1 MFYKKLTCAWTA
13 MLGSL
18 QTSSFGAVADAVQG
32 GRGNVRLCFQARS
45 SSQQLK
51 RRRNTLVASSAPVL
65 EAPSASRE
73 QGPKL
78 SEDLRRDTAI
88 LQVRPA

>member
-1 MFYKKLTCAWTA
+1 M
-13 MLGSL
+13 
-18 QTSSFGAVADAVQG
+18 
-32 GRGNVRLCFQARS
+32 RLCFKAKS
-45 SSQQLK
+45 TSQQLK
-51 RRRNTLVASSAPVL
+51 RGRNTLVTASTSVL

-88 LQVRPA
+88 LQVRPASLVPHFRY

>member
-1 MFYKKLTCAWTA
+1 

-18 QTSSFGAVADAVQG
+18 QASSVGAVADVVKG
-32 GRGNVRLCFQARS
+32 GRGNVRLCFKAKS
-45 SSQQLK
+45 SSPQHK
-51 RRRNTLVASSAPVL
+51 RGRNTLVAASTTLL

-78 SEDLRRDTAI
+78 SKDLRRDTAI
-88 LQVRPA
+88 LQVRPASLVPQSFN